1 MSMPNLMNTDVKNT
15 EEKLNEI
22 NISIFNDDGTYKTI
36 SELLEELSEHFADS
50 DFRSKETF
58 DET

>member
-1 MSMPNLMNTDVKNT
+1 MSMPNLMNTDVKNA

-22 NISIFNDDGTYKTI
+22 NISIFNDDGAYKTI
-36 SELLEELSEHFADS
+36 SELLEELSEHFANS
-50 DFRSKETF
+50 DFRSKEAF